1 MKKGIIISAAAL
13 LALAGLFIFS
23 TQYRDY
29 KEAQKNITASYS
41 TLPTVTKTTTETTT
55 EKALSG
61 VIVENKEGNYQM
73 IVENNEVIITHGEYR
88 SNFGSVWNNYI
99 KAEMPEMYYHDFD
112 GDGKKELI
120 LKMATDKFKSVATGE
135 YVNQYSLFLLDPHTT
150 SKGEKVITYNL
161 ADKNSWKSPFENAI
175 RCELTQLK
183 SCDKILQFAMN
194 NKDRKIIYDE
204 NTGITKN
211 KYAGYATARK
221 GENGAYYTMRNW
233 SKDLGIYDILDDGT
247 ITLDI
252 QVLVSYQENNLIEQ
266 IGNIHCE
273 MIVRNKSFDIKPNSI
288 KFVATEGH
296 KAYDPRK
303 SAQTDWQVKISNSSE
318 APAIS
323 NKALDWIKF
332 DIDVTNAPAQQNL
345 FFSEKESKIKYI
357 DEIIFDKR
365 SVTLIAKS
373 GYGFSSSLINSQC
386 FSVAVNAGTKNQVEI
401 GYQCSETDIGSQKA
415 LVITFDRTYDQKDLK
430 NLAISFSR

>member
-23 TQYRDY
+23 IQYRDY
-29 KEAQKNITASYS
+29 KEDQKNITASYS
-41 TLPTVTKTTTETTT
+41 TLPTAERTTTETTT
-55 EKALSG
+55 EKEISG
-61 VIVENKEGNYQM
+61 VIVENKEGDYQM
-73 IVENNEVIITHGEYR
+73 IAENNEIIITHGEYK

-99 KAEMPEMYYHDFD
+99 REETPEMYYHDFD
-112 GDGKKELI
+112 GDGKKDLI
-120 LKMATDKFKSVATGE
+120 LKMATDKFKSTTTGE
-135 YVNQYSLFLLDPHTT
+135 YVNQYSLFLLDPHVT

-161 ADKNSWKSPFENAI
+161 ADKNSWKAPFENAI

-194 NKDRKIIYDE
+194 NKDRKIVYDE

-211 KYAGYATARK
+211 KYAGFASARK
-221 GENGAYYTMRNW
+221 NESGGYYTMQKW
-233 SKDLGIYDILDDGT
+233 SKDLGIYNIRKDGT

-252 QVLVSYQENNLIEQ
+252 QVIVSYQENNLIEQ

-273 MIVRNKSFDIKPNSI
+273 MIVKDKRFDIKPNSI
-288 KFVATEGH
+288 KFVALEGH

-303 SAQTDWQVKISNSSE
+303 SATTDWQVKIRNSSE
-318 APAIS
+318 APAIA
-323 NKALDWIKF
+323 NKALDWIKIDF
-332 DIDVTNAPAQQNL
+332 DVANAPAEQNMY
-345 FFSEKESKIKYI
+345 FSERESKIKYI
-357 DEIIFDKR
+357 DEIVFDKR

-386 FSVAVNAGTKNQVEI
+386 FSVAVNAGTKKEVQI
-401 GYQCSETDIGSQKA
+401 GYQCSETDIGGKKA
-415 LVITFDRTYDQKDLK
+415 LVIAFDRTYDQKDLK
-430 NLAISFSR
+430 NLSISFSR